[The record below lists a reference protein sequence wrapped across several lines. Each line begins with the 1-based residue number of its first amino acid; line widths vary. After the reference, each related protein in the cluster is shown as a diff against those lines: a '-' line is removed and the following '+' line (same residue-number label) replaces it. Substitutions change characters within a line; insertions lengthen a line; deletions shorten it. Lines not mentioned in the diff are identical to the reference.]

1 LFRREFH
8 PAFHDFM
15 METFRTHGY
24 RPIIGPMQEG
34 LGTMWALAAEG
45 EGWCLA
51 SGSER
56 KDPPAGLVGVPI
68 EGFSI
73 PWGVSLLTRRDES
86 SPAAITVTDL
96 LRQAARPL

>member
-1 LFRREFH
+1 
-8 PAFHDFM
+8 
-15 METFRTHGY
+15 
-24 RPIIGPMQEG
+24 MQEG

-73 PWGVSLLTRRDES
+73 PWGVTLLTRVDETS
-86 SPAAITVTDL
+86 AAALTVTDL
-96 LRQAARPL
+96 LRQAAAPFKHP

>member
-1 LFRREFH
+1 
-8 PAFHDFM
+8 
-15 METFRTHGY
+15 
-24 RPIIGPMQEG
+24 
-34 LGTMWALAAEG
+34 MWALAAEG

-73 PWGVSLLTRRDES
+73 PWGVTLLTESTRQVLQHSPLLIYFVRRGRPSGIHDRS
-86 SPAAITVTDL
+86 SNQIRRIFRIDWYWRKECERPS
-96 LRQAARPL
+96 ARDFL